1 MRFTRFLKEDVVSKA
16 LEISEPEYKKKYDP
30 DIAERYMATLQ
41 IAIQKL
47 REKYKGNDYDPETD
61 VDNPELEADEAKLKD
76 LQDKY
81 NKWEK
86 IASGEA
92 EKEEAK
98 PQAKPQQA
106 KPQQPE
112 QPEQQQP
119 EPEEQEAEAEQE
131 KADKEKAEAEKT
143 KAETEEQ
150 EAEGEKEEAEEEQQA
165 KKKKVKE
172 SKLRSVFETK
182 PPSMSVNPL
191 ARRHEI
197 QRKQRE
203 KEADRKRAAEL
214 QKNVNIN
221 NQQYKNRRTRNK
233 QRREDQEAVQRRIQS
248 RIKLKK

>member
-98 PQAKPQQA
+98 PEEAKPQQ
-106 KPQQPE
+106 

-150 EAEGEKEEAEEEQQA
+150 EAEEEQQA